1 MKNRI
6 SELEKQPRK
15 ASTPNIRDTV
25 KQYII
30 PMKMNGTQSSF
41 CETKIIRRQIP

>member
-15 ASTPNIRDTV
+15 ASTPNIRRHSKAVYYPHENERYTV
-25 KQYII
+25 
-30 PMKMNGTQSSF
+30 
-41 CETKIIRRQIP
+41 